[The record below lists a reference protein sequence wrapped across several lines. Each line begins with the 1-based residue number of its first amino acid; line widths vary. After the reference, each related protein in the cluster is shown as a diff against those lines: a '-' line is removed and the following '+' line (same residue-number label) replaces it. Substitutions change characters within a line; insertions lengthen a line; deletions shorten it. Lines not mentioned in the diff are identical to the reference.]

1 MAEITTASPNQDLE
15 AIIERSQIALGR
27 GLLAGD
33 GSPGVYVEPPAQ
45 PTEEEGIKNKLFNY
59 DGTEVPY
66 YQRLVENALNTGG
79 VYSGDPLYGLDIGVA
94 PSTEEDA
101 GNFFGFR
108 INNKLFNPDT
118 TVVTPRYQ
126 QEIENALNPGTGV
139 AASLR
144 TSEAL
149 VPDRTEAEAKTDESL
164 AMGVKAAQ
172 YANREQEKGNFLE
185 NLLGQIDLNKL
196 LNSKTVKLLLEGVA
210 GMSGEQQRSG
220 GSALSGFTTSL
231 NQARADDQQAMLD
244 EQDRLLEQS
253 RYDASAAAS
262 QVVAARLARQDARA
276 EQEFRERNDVNPVS
290 LNKPTENFIK
300 DMISNSRIVSAI
312 VEERDGTWFSR
323 RIGTSPTESEVINA
337 IVSEVVKIQHS
348 NRVPLAQ
355 AFSAFEQSVGVA
367 PSSSNTSDG
376 SNATASDPTTGGDA
390 FGSIK

>member
-15 AIIERSQIALGR
+15 ANLERIRIARDR
-27 GLLAGD
+27 GLLARAE
-33 GSPGVYVEPPAQ
+33 SPGVGAVTP
-45 PTEEEGIKNKLFNY
+45 
-59 DGTEVPY
+59 
-66 YQRLVENALNTGG
+66 G
-79 VYSGDPLYGLDIGVA
+79 VYNGDPLFGLEIGVA
-94 PSTEEDA
+94 PSDIT
-101 GNFFGFR
+101 R
-108 INNKLFNPDT
+108 I
-118 TVVTPRYQ
+118 
-126 QEIENALNPGTGV
+126 GTGV
-139 AASLR
+139 AP
-144 TSEAL
+144 
-149 VPDRTEAEAKTDESL
+149 PDRTIIGT
-164 AMGVKAAQ
+164 GVAPSVVDKALSDGVGAAQ

-231 NQARADDQQAMLD
+231 NQARADDQQAMLN

-262 QVVAARLARQDARA
+262 QAEADYAARRA
-276 EQEFRERNDVNPVS
+276 DMAETRFSERNNVNPVS

-323 RIGTSPTESEVINA
+323 RIGTSPSELEVINA

-348 NRVPLAQ
+348 NRVPLAE
-355 AFSAFEQSVGVA
+355 AFSAYEQSVGSP
-367 PSSSNTSDG
+367 PSSSNTSDE
-376 SNATASDPTTGGDA
+376 SVASETPVNFESA
-390 FGSIK
+390 KMQEEPSE

>member
-15 AIIERSQIALGR
+15 ANLERIRIARDR
-27 GLLAGD
+27 GLLARAE
-33 GSPGVYVEPPAQ
+33 SPGVGAVTP
-45 PTEEEGIKNKLFNY
+45 
-59 DGTEVPY
+59 
-66 YQRLVENALNTGG
+66 G
-79 VYSGDPLYGLDIGVA
+79 VYNGDPLFGLEIGVA
-94 PSTEEDA
+94 PSDIT
-101 GNFFGFR
+101 R
-108 INNKLFNPDT
+108 I
-118 TVVTPRYQ
+118 
-126 QEIENALNPGTGV
+126 GTGV
-139 AASLR
+139 AP
-144 TSEAL
+144 
-149 VPDRTEAEAKTDESL
+149 PDRTIIGT
-164 AMGVKAAQ
+164 GVAPSVVDKALSDGVGAAQ

-231 NQARADDQQAMLD
+231 NQARADDQQAMLN

-262 QVVAARLARQDARA
+262 QAEADYAARRADMAETRRDKKDAREA
-276 EQEFRERNDVNPVS
+276 TRFSERNNVNPVS

-323 RIGTSPTESEVINA
+323 RIGTSPSELEVINA

-348 NRVPLAQ
+348 NRVPLAE
-355 AFSAFEQSVGVA
+355 AFSAYEQSVGSP
-367 PSSSNTSDG
+367 PSSSNTSDE
-376 SNATASDPTTGGDA
+376 SVASESSVNFENVRVGKEP
-390 FGSIK
+390 

>member
-15 AIIERSQIALGR
+15 ANLERIRIARDR
-27 GLLAGD
+27 GLLARAE
-33 GSPGVYVEPPAQ
+33 SPGVGAVTP
-45 PTEEEGIKNKLFNY
+45 
-59 DGTEVPY
+59 
-66 YQRLVENALNTGG
+66 G
-79 VYSGDPLYGLDIGVA
+79 VYNGDPLFGLEIGVA
-94 PSTEEDA
+94 PSDIT
-101 GNFFGFR
+101 R
-108 INNKLFNPDT
+108 I
-118 TVVTPRYQ
+118 
-126 QEIENALNPGTGV
+126 GTGV
-139 AASLR
+139 APSVVDK
-144 TSEAL
+144 AL
-149 VPDRTEAEAKTDESL
+149 SD
-164 AMGVKAAQ
+164 GVGAAQ

-231 NQARADDQQAMLD
+231 NQARADDQQAMLN

-262 QVVAARLARQDARA
+262 QAEADYAARRADMAETRRDKKDAREA
-276 EQEFRERNDVNPVS
+276 TRFSERNNVNPVS

-312 VEERDGTWFSR
+312 VEERDGTWYSR
-323 RIGTSPTESEVINA
+323 NIIGTSPTESEVINA

-355 AFSAFEQSVGVA
+355 AFSAYEQSVGSP
-367 PSSSNTSDG
+367 PSSSNTSDE
-376 SNATASDPTTGGDA
+376 SVASETPVNFEDATMQKEPSE
-390 FGSIK
+390 